1 MLTLKSSTQILII
14 AQGTSDGKRKRV
26 TLPITLN
33 LPIGA
38 FVWFISF
45 SLALFETFDQTA
57 GAALR
62 FGGELYRL
70 LFVGWA
76 DDWPIIWLA
85 IRQIAGCAYVS

>member
-1 MLTLKSSTQILII
+1 MLTLRSTQILII
-14 AQGTSDGKRKRV
+14 AQSATGGKRTRV
-26 TLPITLN
+26 TIPLTVN

-38 FVWFISF
+38 FVWFVSF